1 MTYSYDQLR
10 FERYHMWNLIIG
22 VQYIHVASHGTDYR
36 DILESLAN
44 DMGDDFKKPV
54 VLLSVAE
61 VRRTDMDS
69 FRSMDIFDYE
79 YGV

>member
-10 FERYHMWNLIIG
+10 FERYHMWNFIIG
-22 VQYIHVASHGTDYR
+22 VQYVHVASHGYDYP
-36 DILESLAN
+36 DLLELLAN
-44 DMGDDFKKPV
+44 DMGGEFKKPV

-61 VRRTDMDS
+61 VRRNDMDR
-69 FRSMDIFDYE
+69 FRGLDIFDYE